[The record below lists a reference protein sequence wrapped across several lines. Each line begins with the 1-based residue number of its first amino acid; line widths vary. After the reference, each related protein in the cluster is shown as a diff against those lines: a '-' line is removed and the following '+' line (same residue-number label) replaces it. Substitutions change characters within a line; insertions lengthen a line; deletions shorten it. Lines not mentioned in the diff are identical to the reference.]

1 MDGTIGVETDV
12 GVGSTFWIDLAPADH
27 EPRPEVP
34 PARVT
39 APGADEAAV
48 VLAAPAAGLSPVVL
62 YIEDNLVN
70 VRLME
75 HVLRERPERLE
86 VALQGQVGIDLARE
100 LRPRLVLLDLDLPDI
115 GGDEVLRVLKS
126 DPATADIAVA
136 IISADVTPGRVQALR
151 DLGAVAYMSKP
162 IRIADL
168 VGLLDATM
176 AGATSEG
183 RQGGVTSTTAST

>member
-1 MDGTIGVETDV
+1 
-12 GVGSTFWIDLAPADH
+12 
-27 EPRPEVP
+27 
-34 PARVT
+34 
-39 APGADEAAV
+39 
-48 VLAAPAAGLSPVVL
+48 
-62 YIEDNLVN
+62 
-70 VRLME
+70 ME

-126 DPATADIAVA
+126 DPATADISVA

-151 DLGAVAYMSKP
+151 DQGAVAYMSKP

-168 VGLLDATM
+168 VDLLDTTM
-176 AGATSEG
+176 AGAASEG